1 MLTQQRPS
9 PINRNDQFHI
19 LTVSDVGVCFC
30 KKFFLPSLLSDVST
44 SFCYNPMAQ
53 PARPP
58 SQSLPPVFPY
68 TLREAL
74 YGNAALEPCVSRTTH
89 SWPEKVTQRM
99 KLFEPILDRPKQAI
113 QHLLEL
119 FILHVCRMETPS
131 DPYWLTSLLDYLA
144 AVSQHL
150 IPAVQPVRSVQW
162 AAAVYDKAG
171 KPVLTVPQTEE
182 SFPRNVRIDT
192 TLILDIVSSY
202 SSSFKERDI
211 SKDELS
217 LMTGLMDQ
225 PAKTAVMVY
234 AWLLA
239 SLDVR
244 NGWLRPLLHATLGRR
259 ERPPNVTLPEGATS
273 DGRLRRMGEELHTLF
288 SQAYVDRMG
297 HLVWYTVRQALPGEI
312 IGRPATSYARG
323 NNVRIQSS
331 KDLSKSVRIHH
342 SQICNIK
349 LLDFRL
355 WESWTHSSRGVGPY
369 AGLSNRVLSARRV
382 RFEEPV
388 LIEDALAVGF
398 RVVNGSLI
406 SPSGKEMLVS
416 KRADGIYTARNPIL
430 RCPER
435 NSVPWH
441 AGIKFA

>member
-1 MLTQQRPS
+1 
-9 PINRNDQFHI
+9 
-19 LTVSDVGVCFC
+19 
-30 KKFFLPSLLSDVST
+30 
-44 SFCYNPMAQ
+44 MAQ

-58 SQSLPPVFPY
+58 SQSQPTVFPY

-74 YGNAALEPCVSRTTH
+74 YGNAALESCVSRTTH
-89 SWPEKVTQRM
+89 SWPEKVAQRM

-119 FILHVCRMETPS
+119 FILHVCRMEAPS

-150 IPAVQPVRSVQW
+150 IPAVLPVRSLQW
-162 AAAVYDKAG
+162 AAVVYDKTG
-171 KPVLTVPQTEE
+171 KPVSTIPQTEE
-182 SFPRNVRIDT
+182 SYPKNVRIDAA
-192 TLILDIVSSY
+192 LILDIVSSY
-202 SSSFKERDI
+202 SSSFKECDI

-217 LMTGLMDQ
+217 QMSGLMDE

-244 NGWLRPLLHATLGRR
+244 NGWLRPFLHTTLGRR
-259 ERPPNVTLPEGATS
+259 ERPRNAPLREGVTS
-273 DGRLRRMGEELHTLF
+273 DGRMGRRGEELHTLF

-331 KDLSKSVRIHH
+331 KDVAKSVRIHH

-349 LLDFRL
+349 HLDFRL

-369 AGLSNRVLSARRV
+369 AGLASRVLSARRV

-398 RVVNGSLI
+398 RVVGGSLI

-430 RCPER
+430 RCPEKK
-435 NSVPWH
+435 SVSWH
-441 AGIKFA
+441 TGMKFA